1 MIAHTCLI
9 ENFERLKAQ
18 KLQTIAQDKFGNL
31 EILKNAHETIGG
43 RSSYFS
49 YTYITNGF
57 CVMDFSLMHSYIT
70 SLGGDNT
77 LASCLSLY
85 SLRL

>member
-1 MIAHTCLI
+1 MARTCLI

-18 KLQTIAQDKFGNL
+18 ELKTVAEDKFGSS

-49 YTYITNGF
+49 YTYIANGF
-57 CVMDFSLMHSYIT
+57 CVMDFSLMHSY
-70 SLGGDNT
+70 T
-77 LASCLSLY
+77 LACCPSLC
-85 SLRL
+85 SPCPI